1 MLKNFCPLVIWMSKE
16 ELLVLPLK
24 LSLIAGSM
32 DFKSALMTLLWE
44 FLTLVPINRD
54 LGMLV

>member
-1 MLKNFCPLVIWMSKE
+1 MSKE

-54 LGMLV
+54 LGILV